1 MEKRRINMAVIAYPV
16 TKNQSDELVVCLKDI
31 HVAYGSLAA
40 LAGINLDIRRGE
52 IVGICGPNGS
62 GKTTLLKV
70 ILGKIKPFN
79 GSVKILNQEVTNGLS
94 KEMKLKIGYVPQVQ
108 KIDQHFPATVQD
120 VVMMGRFSKIGIGRR
135 PSQKD
140 KDIVKKA
147 LNDVHLHDFKDRPI
161 GHLSGGQQQKVMIA
175 RALAQEPEIL
185 LLDEPT
191 SALDFKIAEDLMQL
205 IQELHDKKNLTI
217 IMVQHNIKILQDYSD
232 RLVCLNVKM
241 AYDGPPKDPQIS
253 DIIQKVFFT

>member
-1 MEKRRINMAVIAYPV
+1 MAVIEYP
-16 TKNQSDELVVCLKDI
+16 TSQEHSNKLVVCLKDI
-31 HVAYGSLAA
+31 NVAYGSLVA
-40 LAGINLDIRRGE
+40 LAGVNLDIRKGE

-70 ILGKIKPFN
+70 MLGKVKPYKGTAKILG
-79 GSVKILNQEVTNGLS
+79 QEITNGLS

-108 KIDQHFPATVQD
+108 KIDQHFPATVED
-120 VVMMGRFSKIGIGRR
+120 VVMMGRYSKIGIGKR
-135 PSQKD
+135 PSKKD
-140 KDIVKKA
+140 KEIVKKA
-147 LNDVHLHDFKDRPI
+147 LNDVHLHNFSDRPI

-205 IQELHDKKNLTI
+205 ILELRDRQNLTI

-232 RLVCLNVKM
+232 RLVCLNVRM
-241 AYDGPPKDPQIS
+241 AYDGPPKDPQIT
-253 DIIQKVFFT
+253 DIIHKVFFS

>member
-1 MEKRRINMAVIAYPV
+1 MAVLEYP
-16 TKNQSDELVVCLKDI
+16 TSKSDSHKLVVCLKDI

-40 LAGINLDIRRGE
+40 VAGINLDIRQGE

-70 ILGKIKPFN
+70 ILGKVKPFK
-79 GSVKILNQEVTNGLS
+79 GSVHILGQDISEGLT
-94 KEMKLKIGYVPQVQ
+94 KETKLKIGYVPQVQ
-108 KIDQHFPATVQD
+108 KIDQHFPATVFD
-120 VVMMGRFSKIGIGRR
+120 VVMMGRYSRIGIARR
-135 PSQKD
+135 PSKRD
-140 KDIVKKA
+140 KEIVNTA
-147 LNDVHLHDFKDRPI
+147 LHNVHLEKFRDRPI

-191 SALDFKIAEDLMQL
+191 SALDFKIAEDLMNL
-205 IQELHDKKNLTI
+205 IKELNEKQNLTI

-232 RLVCLNVKM
+232 RLVCLNVRM
-241 AYDGPPKDPQIS
+241 AYDGPPKDPKIPE
-253 DIIQKVFFT
+253 IIQKVFFS

>member
-1 MEKRRINMAVIAYPV
+1 MAVIEFPIS
-16 TKNQSDELVVCLKDI
+16 KHSSNELVVCLKDI
-31 HVAYGSLAA
+31 HVAYGSLVA

-62 GKTTLLKV
+62 GKTSLLKV
-70 ILGKIKPFN
+70 ILGKVKPYKGNISLFN
-79 GSVKILNQEVTNGLS
+79 EDISNGLS
-94 KEMKLKIGYVPQVQ
+94 KETKLKIGYVPQAQ

-120 VVMMGRFSKIGIGRR
+120 VVMMGRYSKIGIGRH

-140 KDIVKKA
+140 KEIVKKA
-147 LNDVHLHDFKDRPI
+147 LKDVHLAEFTDRPI

-191 SALDFKIAEDLMQL
+191 SALDFKIAEDLMKL
-205 IQELHDKKNLTI
+205 IQELHDKQNLTI

-232 RLVCLNVKM
+232 RLVCLNVRM
-241 AYDGPPKDPQIS
+241 AYDGPPKDPKIT
-253 DIIQKVFFT
+253 DIIQQVFFS

>member
-1 MEKRRINMAVIAYPV
+1 MERRFKDLSVLEYPTIN
-16 TKNQSDELVVCLKDI
+16 TKSKELVVCLKDI

-40 LAGINLDIRRGE
+40 LAGVNLDIRRGE

-70 ILGKIKPFN
+70 MLGKVKPYK
-79 GSVKILNQEVTNGLS
+79 GSVKLLGQQLKDGLS
-94 KEMKLKIGYVPQVQ
+94 KDLKLKIGYVPQVQ
-108 KIDQHFPATVQD
+108 GIDRHFPATVGD
-120 VVMMGRFSKIGIGRR
+120 VVMMGRYSRIGVGRR
-135 PSQKD
+135 PSKAD
-140 KDIVKKA
+140 KEIVHKA
-147 LNDVHLHDFKDRPI
+147 LHDVHLEAFKDRPI

-191 SALDFKIAEDLMQL
+191 SALDFKIAEDLMNL
-205 IQELHDKKNLTI
+205 IKELNEKQNLTI

-232 RLVCLNVKM
+232 RLVCLNVRM
-241 AYDGPPKDPQIS
+241 AYDGPPKDPQIT
-253 DIIQKVFFT
+253 DIIQRVFFS